1 MHMNLYRTVLRELE
15 RSKARQR
22 EQRRQR
28 FLAANTAA
36 KNSHANVSPNL
47 TSK

>member
-1 MHMNLYRTVLRELE
+1 MNLYRTVLRELE

-28 FLAANTAA
+28 FLAVNTAA
-36 KNSHANVSPNL
+36 KNSRSTASPNL

>member
-1 MHMNLYRTVLRELE
+1 MHMNLYHTVLRELK

-22 EQRRQR
+22 EERRQR
-28 FLAANTAA
+28 FLAVNTTA
-36 KNSHANVSPNL
+36 KNRRAHARPSL

>member
-1 MHMNLYRTVLRELE
+1 MHMNLYHTVLRELK

-22 EQRRQR
+22 EERRQR
-28 FLAANTAA
+28 FLAVNTAA
-36 KNSHANVSPNL
+36 KNSRGNASPSL